1 MISYLENE
9 RRNIEPISD
18 SKKKENFKL
27 NEVVKE
33 MQNIILQKKSKQ
45 YDFDFTNGEKL
56 TAIKKESENFT
67 EVLVKTLESD
77 ESMKERKVLQLN
89 YCSVGVNKY
98 KLKLQSLLGNKT
110 LRPSSVV
117 NNNNNLNSN

>member
-1 MISYLENE
+1 MTSYLENE
-9 RRNIEPISD
+9 RRNVEAISD
-18 SKKKENFKL
+18 SKNKENLKL
-27 NEVVKE
+27 IEVVKE

-56 TAIKKESENFT
+56 TATRKESENFT
-67 EVLVKTLESD
+67 EVDVKTSKSD
-77 ESMKERKVLQLN
+77 ESMKERKVLPLN
-89 YCSVGVNKY
+89 YSNVAVNKY

-117 NNNNNLNSN
+117 NSNNNLNSN